1 MHTCLRLWIQIIVY
15 ELVLEILSMHT
26 VCILATSRSCYELVV
41 CILEYAYSSRRDLV
55 LAFPH
60 TSKYSTRSM
69 SNIVLL

>member
-1 MHTCLRLWIQIIVY
+1 MDTNNSI
-15 ELVLEILSMHT
+15 LEILSMHT